1 VTFEVDAY
9 PGQTFTGQVRYVSPS
24 VKAETRALT
33 VEAVV
38 PNDTGRLKPG
48 FFATAR
54 IEQTVQAPGILVP
67 ATAIRTLAGT
77 ARVFVVT
84 GERAEERIVMTG
96 QVVGDRVE
104 ITDGV
109 KEGERLV
116 ADGLDQLVDGVRVAA
131 R

>member
-1 VTFEVDAY
+1 
-9 PGQTFTGQVRYVSPS
+9 
-24 VKAETRALT
+24 
-33 VEAVV
+33 
-38 PNDTGRLKPG
+38 
-48 FFATAR
+48 
-54 IEQTVQAPGILVP
+54 
-67 ATAIRTLAGT
+67 
-77 ARVFVVT
+77 
-84 GERAEERIVMTG
+84 MTG